1 MVGVSAPSKP
11 RQRWIAVLA
20 VVWGLILAGGVLWS
34 VGHGRPTAREQTT
47 TAQARP
53 TADRAI
59 AELASVVA
67 GDDQSVISISGYEP
81 ISDCKVTT
89 FRRGAR
95 YERSLTVLVPE
106 GQEQALL
113 DRVGAAL
120 PATYRARVY
129 EGAAPRLVADPG
141 NFVKLTGRPQSPGEV
156 RFVADTGCRPDA
168 PAAAASDVPDGTN
181 GDAPGAGGNAPDA
194 GGVAAERTQALLAV
208 LGLRAGSQTHVHRV
222 ACPGG
227 GSVTTVE
234 ALAPVSG
241 PGRPL
246 DEAMREVL
254 QRDAADASV
263 VLSRADLVYFRVDGL
278 NVVVHTFAGE
288 VVVTSTTT
296 C

>member
-1 MVGVSAPSKP
+1 MVGVSEPPKP

-20 VVWGLILAGGVLWS
+20 VVWGLVLAGGAAWA

-53 TADRAI
+53 TVDQAI
-59 AELASVVA
+59 AVLASAAA
-67 GDDQSVISISGYEP
+67 GDDQSVLSISGYEP
-81 ISDCKVTT
+81 MGDCRVTT

-95 YERSLTVLVPE
+95 FERSLTVLVPE

-129 EGAAPRLVADPG
+129 EGGAPRLVADPG
-141 NFVKLTGRPQSPGEV
+141 NYVKVTGRPQSPGEV

-168 PAAAASDVPDGTN
+168 PAAAASDQPDGTN
-181 GDAPGAGGNAPDA
+181 GDTSGA
-194 GGVAAERTQALLAV
+194 GGVAAERAQALLAV
-208 LGLRAGSQTHVHRV
+208 LGLRAGAQTHVHRV
-222 ACPGG
+222 TCTGG

-234 ALAPVSG
+234 ALAPVAG

-246 DEAMREVL
+246 DEALREVI

-263 VLSRADLVYFRVDGL
+263 VLSRADLVYFRAAGL
-278 NVVVHTFAGE
+278 SVVVHTFAGE
-288 VVVTSTTT
+288 VVVTSTTA